1 MLYYSALDFLNWMP
15 PNVIQSMTGFA
26 SAQMRTAT
34 GEWVVELRS
43 VNHRHLELHFK
54 LPDELRAQE
63 PILRERLAAA
73 LKRGKVDIAIRR
85 RNEGGGDAR
94 APQVDEEVLDS
105 LFSQCEQHWPDM
117 ELGALAH
124 WMRVPGVLKTAPNDE
139 LALGHQALE
148 CFDAALAELKLAR
161 SREGS
166 KIGEIL
172 SARLTSLAAVVEQLE
187 QMLPALREAV
197 ATRIRTRLAEVGLE
211 ADPVRFEQE
220 LVLQLQRG
228 DVDEELA
235 RLKLHLDELK
245 RLLQSADPVGRRL
258 DFLLQELNREANT
271 LGSKAQ
277 DIRSTHAAVDLK
289 VLLEQFREQIQNI
302 E

>member
-1 MLYYSALDFLNWMP
+1 MP

-63 PILRERLAAA
+63 PLLRDRLSVA

-85 RNEGGGDAR
+85 RSEGSAEQSR
-94 APQVDEEVLDS
+94 PQIDQEALDE

-117 ELGALAH
+117 EVGELVH
-124 WMRVPGVLKTAPNDE
+124 WMRVPGVLKSGSSDE
-139 LALGHQALE
+139 QALGEQMLQCFDQALV
-148 CFDAALAELKLAR
+148 DLKQAR
-161 SREGS
+161 AREGS
-166 KIGEIL
+166 KIHEVL
-172 SARLTSLAAVVEQLE
+172 LARLASLTVVVEQLE
-187 QMLPALREAV
+187 QMLPQLREAV
-197 ATRIRTRLAEVGLE
+197 AARIRTRLAEVGLE

-289 VLLEQFREQIQNI
+289 VLLEQFREQIQNV